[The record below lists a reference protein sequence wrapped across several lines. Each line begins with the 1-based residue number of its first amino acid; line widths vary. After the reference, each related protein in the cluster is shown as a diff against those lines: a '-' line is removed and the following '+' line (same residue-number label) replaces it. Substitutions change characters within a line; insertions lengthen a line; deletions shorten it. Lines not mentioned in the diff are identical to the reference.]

1 MSKCVCCDTMTRMR
15 CTGCKKTAYCSTEC
29 QESHWA
35 VHESVCSSLSL
46 PSSYLPSP
54 PSVPTPDNKDAS
66 EPIAGHNSGDGDGS
80 KEDAGSKASDEGKG
94 SKFTR
99 VSVTATGYGSDLAD
113 RVAVSLTAETRTLIV
128 ETGPESKESLVTRH
142 TRRFEGLERLLAGYT
157 KKNVDMRVIDLQD
170 KEYTRVIG
178 HVVTSYW
185 TVELSDQTQKFDPKV
200 ILGYKKTV
208 STR

>member
-1 MSKCVCCDTMTRMR
+1 MSKCVFCDTPTRMR
-15 CTGCKKTAYCSTEC
+15 CTGCKKTAYCSTAC
-29 QESHWA
+29 QESHWN
-35 VHESVCSSLSL
+35 VHESVCASLSL
-46 PSSYLPSP
+46 PLLPSP
-54 PSVPTPDNKDAS
+54 ENNDAS

-80 KEDAGSKASDEGKG
+80 KEDAGSKGSDEGKG
-94 SKFTR
+94 GKFTR